1 MNKITYSIIGGGWRA
16 EFYLRIA
23 ALFPE
28 YFAVACICVRN
39 KERAKEISKKFNVTV
54 VDTIDKLKE
63 THYDFIVNCINKD
76 DISEL
81 TLSLAAEGYAVLSET
96 PACTSTKQA
105 KGLIEKFN
113 PKYKIQI
120 AEQFHLKPMYQ
131 AIKKIIENSIIGN
144 VNYINISVAHEYHAM
159 SLVRFFLDSDNG
171 KLISQTKFN
180 SQILHTNYR
189 YGEIDNKT
197 YHDSQ
202 HTIKIFDFEGKTAVY
217 DFDAEQYFSPIR
229 TDRLLIRGDR
239 GELEN
244 DTVRYFNH
252 DNRFV
257 ESRIVQHKS
266 GNLDGLYNGNVTF
279 ENQVLYTSPF
289 SVARFTD
296 EETAIANV
304 LIKMDEY
311 LKTGKEFYGF
321 EKALS
326 DVFLYCKPYSDLE
339 LV

>member
-23 ALFPE
+23 ALVPE
-28 YFAVACICVRN
+28 YFSVSCICVRN

-63 THYDFIVNCINKD
+63 IPCDLIVNCINKD
-76 DISEL
+76 DIPKLS
-81 TLSLAAEGYAVLSET
+81 LSLAAEGYAVLAET
-96 PACTSTKQA
+96 PACTSSEQA
-105 KGLIEKFN
+105 KGLLKDFN

-131 AIKKIIENSIIGN
+131 AIKRIIENGIIGN
-144 VNYINISVAHEYHAM
+144 VNYINISVAHEYHAI
-159 SLVRFFLDSDNG
+159 SLIRFFLNSDNG
-171 KLISQTKFN
+171 KLISQAEFN
-180 SQILHTNYR
+180 SPILHTNFR
-189 YGEIDNKT
+189 NGEVDNKT
-197 YHDSQ
+197 YRDSR

-239 GELEN
+239 GEIEN
-244 DTVRYFNH
+244 DTVRCFNR

-257 ESRIVQHKS
+257 ESKIIQHNS
-266 GNLDGLYNGNVTF
+266 GNLDGLYNGNITF
-279 ENQVLYTSPF
+279 ENKVLYTSPF
-289 SVARFTD
+289 GTARLTD
-296 EETAIANV
+296 EETAIATILV
-304 LIKMDEY
+304 KMDEY

-321 EKALS
+321 KKALR
-326 DVFLYCKPYSDLE
+326 DVFLYC
-339 LV
+339 

>member
-23 ALFPE
+23 TFVPE
-28 YFAVACICVRN
+28 YFSVSCICIRN

-54 VDTIDKLKE
+54 VNSIDEFKE
-63 THYDFIVNCINKD
+63 IPADFIVNCINKD

-96 PACTSTKQA
+96 PACTSSEQA
-105 KGLIEKFN
+105 KGLLKAFN

-120 AEQFHLKPMYQ
+120 AEQFHLKPIHQ
-131 AIKKIIENSIIGN
+131 AIKRIIENGIIGN
-144 VNYINISVAHEYHAM
+144 TNYINISVAHEYHAM
-159 SLVRFFLDSDNG
+159 SLIQFFLNSDKG
-171 KLISQTKFN
+171 KLICQTEFN
-180 SQILHTNYR
+180 SPILHTNFR

-197 YHDSQ
+197 YRDSR
-202 HTIKIFDFEGKTAVY
+202 HTVKIFNFEGKTAVY

-229 TDRLLIRGDR
+229 TDHLLIRGDR
-239 GELEN
+239 GEIEN

-266 GNLDGLYNGNVTF
+266 GNLDGLYNGNITF

-296 EETAIANV
+296 EETAIADV

-321 EKALS
+321 KKALR
-326 DVFLYCKPYSDLE
+326 DVFLYC
-339 LV
+339 

>member
-23 ALFPE
+23 ALIPE
-28 YFAVACICVRN
+28 YFSVSCICVRN
-39 KERAKEISKKFNVTV
+39 KECAKEISKKFDVTV

-63 THYDFIVNCINKD
+63 IPCDFIVNCINKD
-76 DISEL
+76 DISKL
-81 TLSLAAEGYAVLSET
+81 SLSLAAEGYAVLAET
-96 PACTSTKQA
+96 PACTSDEQA
-105 KGLIEKFN
+105 KNLIKIFN

-131 AIKKIIENSIIGN
+131 TIKKIIENGVIGN

-159 SLVRFFLDSDNG
+159 SLIRFFLDSDNG
-171 KLISQTKFN
+171 KLISQTEFN
-180 SQILHTNYR
+180 SPILHTNFR
-189 YGEIDNKT
+189 NGEVDNKT
-197 YHDSQ
+197 YQDSR

-229 TDRLLIRGDR
+229 TDHLLIRGTR
-239 GELEN
+239 GEIEN
-244 DTVRYFNH
+244 DTVRYFNQ

-266 GNLDGLYNGNVTF
+266 GNLDGFYNGKITF

-289 SVARFTD
+289 SIARLSD
-296 EETAIANV
+296 EETAIATV
-304 LIKMDEY
+304 LVKMNEY
-311 LKTGKEFYGF
+311 LKTGKEFYSL
-321 EKALS
+321 KSALN
-326 DVFLYCKPYSDLE
+326 DCLYAT
-339 LV
+339 